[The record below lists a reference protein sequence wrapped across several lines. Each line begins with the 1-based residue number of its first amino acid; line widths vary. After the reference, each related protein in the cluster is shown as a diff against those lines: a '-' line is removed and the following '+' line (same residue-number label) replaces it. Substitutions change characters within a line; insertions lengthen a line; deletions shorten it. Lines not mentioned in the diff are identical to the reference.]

1 MATCRITPTR
11 KRTWRPSSV
20 SDGVL
25 NAIDALGVDY
35 AEVTAKL
42 EAEAVQKFQSSWDDL
57 LQTVGAAL
65 EASR

>member
-1 MATCRITPTR
+1 MPDHAYTEEDLAALFRE
-11 KRTWRPSSV
+11 